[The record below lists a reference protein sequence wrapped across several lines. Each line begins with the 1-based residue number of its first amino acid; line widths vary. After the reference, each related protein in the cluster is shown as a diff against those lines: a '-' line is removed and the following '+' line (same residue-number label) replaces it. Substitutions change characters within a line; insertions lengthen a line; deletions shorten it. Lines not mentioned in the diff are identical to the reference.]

1 MHASTSSCLP
11 YTAQIFRLEYA
22 HKTRQYA
29 LSSYSSTAFQ
39 VQRCI
44 TRCVVSVAWL
54 LVRSSSPCRRCAVSC
69 MLCARYAI
77 ENKEAKSEQ
86 DEADIKRLYKQ
97 FGMWHGISSLNNLA
111 VLAAAVAYGWILAG
125 RLSL

>member
-1 MHASTSSCLP
+1 
-11 YTAQIFRLEYA
+11 
-22 HKTRQYA
+22 
-29 LSSYSSTAFQ
+29 
-39 VQRCI
+39 
-44 TRCVVSVAWL
+44 
-54 LVRSSSPCRRCAVSC
+54 